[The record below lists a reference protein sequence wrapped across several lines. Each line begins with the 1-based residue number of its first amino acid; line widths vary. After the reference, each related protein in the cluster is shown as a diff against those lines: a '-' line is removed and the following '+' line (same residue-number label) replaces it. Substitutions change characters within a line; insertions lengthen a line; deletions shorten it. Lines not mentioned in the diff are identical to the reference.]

1 MKIQNFTHWFYVG
14 FVLAALIIGF
24 VLGYSAYSSYVVMP
38 PVSPVNWAEKIQ
50 TTQAYALFAMLILGS
65 VVGLI
70 TITRKKIKGFLY
82 ATVTLLLAASV
93 NIWSGL
99 WHLSPLLFFW
109 AHATQTCVAAFAV
122 PLAVILAFK
131 TVLDI
136 KKED

>member
-1 MKIQNFTHWFYVG
+1 MKIQNFTHWLYVAFVLVALIVG
-14 FVLAALIIGF
+14 FA
-24 VLGYSAYSSYVVMP
+24 LGYSAYSSYLVMP
-38 PVSPVNWAEKIQ
+38 PDSPVNWAENIQ
-50 TTQAYALFAMLILGS
+50 TIQAFALFAMLMLGS

-82 ATVTLLLAASV
+82 ATITLLLAAAV

-99 WHLSPLLFFW
+99 WVLSPLLFFW
-109 AHATQTCVAAFAV
+109 AHAIQTSLAAFSV
-122 PLAVILAFK
+122 PLAVILAIK